1 MTEENIT
8 YRVIPPCSAEQDN
21 LLPLLARC
29 FPNHWGKRPPG
40 SPFPYAGTS
49 FVAEAAGKFIG
60 HAAIMHMKSE
70 VAGQVLDVGGLA
82 SVGVD
87 PDWRGRGIAEKLCRM
102 AEAYFGE
109 RNYAMLALY
118 TALYRVYEK
127 SGWRR
132 YDNAEKPWTLA
143 GNVSGAKLIPG
154 VAGGE
159 LDETARAL
167 VLAANAAG
175 AKFPGKTVRYEGP
188 KVRHSWKNLF
198 GRANLRFYIAPNGYA
213 ITCHGILEELFA
225 PESERKTL
233 LASALAENAGE
244 VTVAVPPEC
253 LSRDAAAKYGFAV
266 SGEAKQDPMAG
277 ESPMIYTYADGR
289 FPELARAIAEKR
301 LFFPAIDKF

>member
-1 MTEENIT
+1 MAETNIT
-8 YRVIPPCSAEQDN
+8 YRVILPCSAEQDN
-21 LLPLLARC
+21 LLTLLARC
-29 FPNHWGKRPPG
+29 FPNAWGKRPPG

-87 PDWRGRGIAEKLCRM
+87 PDWRGRGIAERLCRM

-109 RNYAMLALY
+109 RNFAMLSLY

-132 YDNAEKPWTLA
+132 YDNAERPWTLA
-143 GNVSGAKLIPG
+143 GEGEQLIPG
-154 VAGGE
+154 VAGAD
-159 LDETARAL
+159 LDETERRK
-167 VLAANAAG
+167 VLAANASG
-175 AKFPGKTVRYEGP
+175 AKFPGKTVRYEGS

-198 GRANLRFYIAPNGYA
+198 GRANLRFYLSQDGYA
-213 ITCHGILEELFA
+213 VTCHGILEELFA
-225 PESERKTL
+225 LGSERKAL
-233 LASALAENAGE
+233 LASVLAENAGE

-253 LSRDAAAKYGFAV
+253 LSRSEAAGYGFAV
-266 SGEAKQDPMAG
+266 SREAKQDPMAG
-277 ESPMIYTYADGR
+277 ESPMIYTYTDGR
-289 FPELARAIAEKR
+289 FPELAKALAEKR

>member
-1 MTEENIT
+1 MAEENIT

-21 LLPLLARC
+21 LLTLLARC
-29 FPNHWGKRPPG
+29 FPNAWGKRAPG

-49 FVAEAAGKFIG
+49 FVAEAGGHFIG

-109 RNYAMLALY
+109 RNYAMLSLY

-143 GNVSGAKLIPG
+143 GNGEKLIPG
-154 VAGGE
+154 VAGAD
-159 LDETARAL
+159 LDETARER
-167 VLAANAAG
+167 VLAANASG

-198 GRANLRFYIAPNGYA
+198 ARGNLRCYLAPGGYA
-213 ITCHGILEELFA
+213 VTCHGILEELFA
-225 PESERKTL
+225 LGSERKAL
-233 LASALAENAGE
+233 LASVLADNAGE

-253 LSRDAAAKYGFAV
+253 LSRDEAAGYGFAV

-277 ESPMIYTYADGR
+277 ESPMIYTYNDGR
-289 FPELARAIAEKR
+289 FPELAKALAEKR
-301 LFFPAIDKF
+301 LYFPAIDKF

>member
-1 MTEENIT
+1 MAEENIT

-21 LLPLLARC
+21 LLTLLARC
-29 FPNHWGKRPPG
+29 FPNAWGKRPPG

-70 VAGQVLDVGGLA
+70 VAGQVLDIGGLA

-87 PDWRGRGIAEKLCRM
+87 PDWRGRGIAEKLCRL

-109 RNYAMLALY
+109 RNFAMLSLY

-132 YDNAEKPWTLA
+132 YDNAERPWTLA
-143 GNVSGAKLIPG
+143 GKGEALIPG
-154 VAGGE
+154 VAGAD
-159 LDETARAL
+159 LDETAQAR
-167 VLAANAAG
+167 VLAANASG
-175 AKFPGKTVRYEGP
+175 AKFPGKTVRYEGT

-198 GRANLRFYIAPNGYA
+198 GRANLRFYLAPNGYA

-225 PESERKTL
+225 PESERKML

-253 LSRDAAAKYGFAV
+253 LSRDEAAKYGFAV
-266 SGEAKQDPMAG
+266 SCEAKQDPMAG
-277 ESPMIYTYADGR
+277 ESPMIYTYDDGR

>member
-1 MTEENIT
+1 MAETNIT
-8 YRVIPPCSAEQDN
+8 YRVIPPCSAEQDD

-49 FVAEAAGKFIG
+49 FVAEADGHFIG

-70 VAGQVLDVGGLA
+70 VAGQVLDIGGLA

-87 PDWRGRGIAEKLCRM
+87 PDWRGRGIAEKLGRL
-102 AEAYFGE
+102 ADAYFGE
-109 RNYAMLALY
+109 RGFAMLSLY

-143 GNVSGAKLIPG
+143 GNGEALIPG
-154 VAGGE
+154 VAGAD
-159 LDETARAL
+159 LDETAQER
-167 VLAANAAG
+167 VLAANASG

-198 GRANLRFYIAPNGYA
+198 ARGNLRFYLAPDGYA
-213 ITCHGILEELFA
+213 VICHGILEELFA
-225 PESERKTL
+225 PLPERKAL
-233 LASALAENAGE
+233 LASVLAENAGE

-253 LSRDAAAKYGFAV
+253 LSRDEAAGYGFAV
-266 SGEAKQDPMAG
+266 SPEAKQDPMAG
-277 ESPMIYTYADGR
+277 ESPMIYTYNDGR
-289 FPELARAIAEKR
+289 FPELAKALAEKR
-301 LFFPAIDKF
+301 LYFPAIDKF

>member
-1 MTEENIT
+1 MAEANIT
-8 YRVIPPCSAEQDN
+8 CRVIPPCSAEQDD

-87 PDWRGRGIAEKLCRM
+87 PDWRGRGIAERLCRL

-109 RNYAMLALY
+109 RNFAMLSLY

-132 YDNAEKPWTLA
+132 YDNAERPWTLA
-143 GNVSGAKLIPG
+143 GNGEPLIPG
-154 VAGGE
+154 VAGAE
-159 LDETARAL
+159 LDETARRK
-167 VLAANAAG
+167 VLSANASG

-198 GRANLRFYIAPNGYA
+198 GRANLRFYLSPNGYA
-213 ITCHGILEELFA
+213 VTCHGILEELFA
-225 PESERKTL
+225 PLPERKAL
-233 LASALAENAGE
+233 LASVLAANAGE

-253 LSRDAAAKYGFAV
+253 LSRDEAAGYGFTV

-277 ESPMIYTYADGR
+277 ESPMIYTYTDGR
-289 FPELARAIAEKR
+289 FPELTEAIAEKR
-301 LFFPAIDKF
+301 LYFPAIDKF